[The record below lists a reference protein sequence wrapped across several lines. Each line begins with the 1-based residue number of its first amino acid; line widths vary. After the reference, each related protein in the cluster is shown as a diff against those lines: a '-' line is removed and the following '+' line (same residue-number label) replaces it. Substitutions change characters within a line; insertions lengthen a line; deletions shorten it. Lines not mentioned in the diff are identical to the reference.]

1 MKLLPYLAVIV
12 TFFCIPL
19 VSMGIFKY
27 MQKYNT
33 GYLQDLYCWFFIFS
47 IPIVFTNFAIT
58 SAWRYAMMNGLTG
71 WTIHLLAAGA
81 SAFGSALALYLYL
94 GEIPSWTK
102 LIAFVLI
109 FSGVI
114 VNVLFK

>member
-1 MKLLPYLAVIV
+1 
-12 TFFCIPL
+12 
-19 VSMGIFKY
+19 

-47 IPIVFTNFAIT
+47 IPILFTNFAIT
-58 SAWRYAMMNGLTG
+58 SAWRFGMSNGLTG

-81 SAFGSALALYLYL
+81 GAFGSALALYMYL

-102 LIAFVLI
+102 LIAFALI
-109 FSGVI
+109 FSGVLI
-114 VNVLFK
+114 NVFFK